1 MCRSGYQGLSATG
14 VVDENG
20 GHMHQLTADAGVDRR
35 WAEEVTTAVM
45 RSSAAYE
52 MTSRDIAR
60 ARGFVRDFLSTG
72 QSVHAWTVSGRA
84 TDIAQLVVSE
94 LATNVCKYA
103 PGPCLLDV
111 ESDGTMLG
119 ITMWDSGAVLSSPSP
134 ADPTRVGQH
143 GLELVLAVCQ
153 SFELRREPVGKR
165 VSVQI
170 ALHDDADRSPSG
182 QTAW

>member
-1 MCRSGYQGLSATG
+1 M
-14 VVDENG
+14 
-20 GHMHQLTADAGVDRR
+20 TAHAGAERR
-35 WAEEVTTAVM
+35 WPEEVTTATV
-45 RSSAAYE
+45 RNSAAYE
-52 MTSRDIAR
+52 MTPGDIGR

-72 QSVHAWTVSGRA
+72 KSMHAWSVSGRA
-84 TDIAQLVVSE
+84 MDIAQLVVSE

-111 ESDGTMLG
+111 ESDGTLLS
-119 ITMWDSGAVLSSPSP
+119 ITMWDSGAVLPSPSP

-153 SFELRREPVGKR
+153 SFELRREAVGKR

-170 ALHDDADRSPSG
+170 ALQDSIDRPSSD
-182 QTAW
+182 QAAR

>member
-1 MCRSGYQGLSATG
+1 MSLVKTHAG
-14 VVDENG
+14 
-20 GHMHQLTADAGVDRR
+20 ADRK
-35 WAEEVTTAVM
+35 WLEEVTTATM

-52 MTSRDIAR
+52 MTSGDIGR
-60 ARGFVRDFLSTG
+60 ARGFVREFLATG
-72 QSVHAWTVSGRA
+72 QSLHAWTVSGRA

-111 ESDGTMLG
+111 ESDGTMLS
-119 ITMWDSGAVLSSPSP
+119 ITMWDSGAVLPSPSP

-153 SFELRREPVGKR
+153 SFELRREAVGKR

-170 ALHDDADRSPSG
+170 ALQDSADRPPSDR
-182 QTAW
+182 TAR